1 MGGDECQKIIIFNR
15 TTSIFCCVMA
25 ELLLPWAGHFLCTFD
40 SHRVSMRFGKLCEFI
55 LAIGIFWIADPVFLD
70 II

>member
-15 TTSIFCCVMA
+15 TTSRLCCVIA
-25 ELLLPWAGHFLCTFD
+25 ELLLSRSWHLLCAFD
-40 SHRVSMRFGKLCEFI
+40 SHRVSMRFGKLSIFI
-55 LAIGIFWIADPVFLD
+55 LAIGIFWIADSIFLN